1 MKTTTTIGIKTKTGK
16 TLPVATLLG
25 NGISLIRRGNDG
37 EYSELEV
44 ITAQNLDDALSIVG
58 RIYGNDK
65 TAALAVI
72 LEEGSHTIEPT
83 YFASAYQY
91 PSVGDILTTRQIEL
105 KTTQLCTAE
114 VWRIDASAPSEIE
127 YTAWEQDGDYITA
140 YDLNGSPRY
149 EFRVREILT
158 DMYVVDTATWA

>member
-91 PSVGDILTTRQIEL
+91 PSVGDILTRGQIEQ
-105 KTTQLCTAE
+105 KIGQQCTAE
-114 VWRIDASAPSEIE
+114 IWAINAREPMEV
-127 YTAWEQDGDYITA
+127 TFNAWKKSGEFITA

-158 DMYVVDTATWA
+158 DRYVVDETSWA